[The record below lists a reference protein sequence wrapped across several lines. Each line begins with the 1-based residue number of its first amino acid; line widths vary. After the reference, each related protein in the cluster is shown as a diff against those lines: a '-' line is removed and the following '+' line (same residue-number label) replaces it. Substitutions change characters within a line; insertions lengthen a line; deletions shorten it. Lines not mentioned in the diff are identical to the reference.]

1 MFDVTLLSK
10 QTSLHNMNPKV
21 GFLTMMAMDDKR
33 AALAAS
39 TAAAF
44 LTPLMASSV
53 NIALPSIGREFSMD
67 ALSLSWIATSA
78 VLAAA
83 IFLVPFGRLADI
95 YGRRKIFIF
104 GITTFTLFS
113 FFSGIAPNG
122 TVLIISRSFQG
133 VGASMIF
140 GTGVAMLTSAYPLA
154 ERGRVLG
161 INVAAT
167 YVGLSLGPF
176 IGGFLTQHLGWRS
189 LFYMNAVLGLCIIV
203 LVLLRLKTEWAE
215 ARGEKFDYPGS
226 LLYTISL
233 TMLMIGFSKL
243 PGVLGA
249 WTLAGGLAGLT
260 AFVAWERKASK
271 PLLDVTLFARNVVF
285 AFSNVAALINYSAT
299 YALTFLMSLYLQ
311 YIKGLDPFV
320 AGAILVA
327 QPLMMALFSPFAGRL
342 SDTIEPRVVASIGM
356 GIICVGLALF
366 AMVGSETSII
376 LIVMYLLLLGFGFA
390 LFSSPN
396 TNAVMSSVDKRL
408 YGVASATLGTMRLT
422 GQMLSMGI
430 VMMIFAV
437 MMGKTQI
444 TPEYYPA
451 FLRST
456 QLAFGVFSALCLI
469 GIFASLARGKVRND
483 IPTA

>member
-1 MFDVTLLSK
+1 M
-10 QTSLHNMNPKV
+10 M
-21 GFLTMMAMDDKR
+21 TMDEKR
-33 AALAAS
+33 VVLAAS

-83 IFLVPFGRLADI
+83 TFLVPFGRLADI
-95 YGRRKIFIF
+95 YGRRKIFIY
-104 GITTFTLFS
+104 GITTFTIFS
-113 FFSGIAPNG
+113 FTGGIAP
-122 TVLIISRSFQG
+122 TEAILIISRSFQG
-133 VGASMIF
+133 IGAAMIF

-167 YVGLSLGPF
+167 YFGLSLGPF

-189 LFYMNAVLGLCIIV
+189 LFYLNALLGLCIII
-203 LVLLRLKTEWAE
+203 LVLSRLKTEWVE
-215 ARGEKFDYPGS
+215 AKGEEFDIPGS
-226 LLYTISL
+226 LLYTVSL

-243 PGVLGA
+243 PGILGA
-249 WTLAGGLAGLT
+249 WMLAGGLAGL
-260 AFVAWERKASK
+260 ASFVAWERKAPK
-271 PLLDVTLFARNVVF
+271 PLLDVTLFVRNF
-285 AFSNVAALINYSAT
+285 AFAYSNAAALINYSAT

-311 YIKGLDPFV
+311 YVKGLDPFI

-327 QPLMMALFSPFAGRL
+327 QPIMMALFSPFAGRL
-342 SDTIEPRVVASIGM
+342 SDTIEPRIVASIGM

-366 AMVGSETSII
+366 AFVGSGTSLLVIT
-376 LIVMYLLLLGFGFA
+376 MYLLLLGFGFA

-396 TNAVMSSVDKRL
+396 TNAVMSSVEKRL

-430 VMMIFAV
+430 VMMIFSV

-444 TPEYYPA
+444 TPEYYPK
-451 FLRST
+451 FLQST
-456 QLAFGVFSALCLI
+456 QLAFSIFSALCLI
-469 GIFASLARGKVRND
+469 GIFASLARGKVRNE
-483 IPTA
+483 TATP

>member
-1 MFDVTLLSK
+1 MALALVLA
-10 QTSLHNMNPKV
+10 LHPHV
-21 GFLTMMAMDDKR
+21 STARIDSLTMTTMDDKR

-53 NIALPSIGREFSMD
+53 TIALPSIGREFSMD

-83 IFLVPFGRLADI
+83 TFLVPFGRLADI
-95 YGRRKIFIF
+95 YGRRRIFIY
-104 GITTFTLFS
+104 GIATFTVFS
-113 FFSGIAPNG
+113 FTSGIAPSG
-122 TVLIISRSFQG
+122 TILIISRSFQG
-133 VGASMIF
+133 LGAAMIF

-167 YVGLSLGPF
+167 YFGLSLGPF
-176 IGGFLTQHLGWRS
+176 IGGFLTQHFGWRS
-189 LFYMNAVLGLCIIV
+189 LFHLTAFIGLCI
-203 LVLLRLKTEWAE
+203 LVLTLWRLKTEWAE
-215 ARGEKFDYPGS
+215 ARGEKFDIPGS
-226 LLYTISL
+226 LLYIVSL

-243 PGVLGA
+243 PGTLGA
-249 WTLAGGLAGLT
+249 WTLIAGLAGLT
-260 AFVAWERKASK
+260 AFVAWERKSSK

-285 AFSNVAALINYSAT
+285 AYSNAAAFINYSAT

-327 QPLMMALFSPFAGRL
+327 QPVMMALFSPFAGRL

-366 AMVGSETSII
+366 AFVGSETSII
-376 LIVMYLLLLGFGFA
+376 LITIYLLLLGFGFA

-396 TNAVMSSVDKRL
+396 TNAVMSSVEKRL

-430 VMMIFAV
+430 VMLIFAV
-437 MMGKTQI
+437 TMGKTQI
-444 TPEYYPA
+444 TPEYYPK
-451 FLRST
+451 FLQST
-456 QLAFGVFSALCLI
+456 QLAFSVFSALCLI

-483 IPTA
+483 SIKP

>member
-1 MFDVTLLSK
+1 
-10 QTSLHNMNPKV
+10 
-21 GFLTMMAMDDKR
+21 MMAMDDKR

-95 YGRRKIFIF
+95 YGRRRVFIY

-113 FFSGIAPNG
+113 FISGIAPNG
-122 TVLIISRSFQG
+122 TVLIVSRSFQG
-133 VGASMIF
+133 LGASMIF
-140 GTGVAMLTSAYPLA
+140 GTGVAMLTSAYPPE
-154 ERGRVLG
+154 ERGKVLG

-203 LVLLRLKTEWAE
+203 LVLLRLKAEWAE

-226 LLYTISL
+226 LLYIVSL

-243 PGVLGA
+243 PGMLGA
-249 WTLAGGLAGLT
+249 WTLAGGVAGLA
-260 AFVAWERKASK
+260 AFVAWERTASK
-271 PLLDVTLFARNVVF
+271 PLFDVTLFARNVVF
-285 AFSNVAALINYSAT
+285 ALSNAAALINYSAT

-342 SDTIEPRVVASIGM
+342 SDRIEPRVVASIGM

-366 AMVGSETSII
+366 ALIGSETSII
-376 LIVMYLLLLGFGFA
+376 LIVLYLLLLGFGFA

-396 TNAVMSSVDKRL
+396 TNAVMSSVEKRL

-444 TPEYYPA
+444 TPEYYPV
-451 FLRST
+451 FLQST

-469 GIFASLARGKVRND
+469 GVFASLARGKVRND
-483 IPTA
+483 VPTP